1 MITLNDNKIFNWLED
16 HGATIL
22 TWIGVAGVAVTAIV
36 AAKDTRQ
43 AEQNRLDATVEKLKR
58 LQAEHPPVTDVEVM
72 PGVSVQQTVDE
83 IDGIPYSEWMARH
96 CRLTKKEAFELGVRS
111 YIPTIGTV
119 LATMACVIG
128 ANAMNQQRQAVLTA
142 SCMTLQRMLEEYRE
156 KVRIVAGQE
165 GLDEVD
171 RLVRQEVAD
180 IMEGM
185 PPWDEKQ
192 TFYIEGQNCFFERTM
207 QEVMEAEY
215 HLNRNFILRGDA
227 KLNELYEFL
236 ELQPNDYGNEHGW
249 DEMSGEC
256 IYGYRWID
264 FRHRYFV
271 TDDGITV
278 CEIEM
283 PFGPHSMH
291 EFDEQMEKDLS
302 DAEVRAEAQFHH
314 PVQTV
319 SEKGV

>member
-22 TWIGVAGVAVTAIV
+22 TWIGVVGVAATAVV

-83 IDGIPYSEWMARH
+83 IDGIPYSEWMSKH
-96 CRLTKKEAFELGVRS
+96 CKLTKKEAFELGVRS
-111 YIPTIGTV
+111 YIPTIGIV

-128 ANAMNQQRQAVLTA
+128 ANALNQRQQAVLTA

-236 ELQPNDYGNEHGW
+236 ELPPNDYGNEHGW